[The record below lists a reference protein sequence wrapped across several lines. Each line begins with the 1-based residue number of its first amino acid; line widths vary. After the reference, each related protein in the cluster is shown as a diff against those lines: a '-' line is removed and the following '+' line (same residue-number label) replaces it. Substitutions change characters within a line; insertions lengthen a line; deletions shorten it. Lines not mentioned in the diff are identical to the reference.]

1 MTKFFGKIGYAENV
15 KTAPGV
21 YSEQIVEKSYYGDI
35 TKAARRLET
44 SSDSINDSISVSNT
58 ISIVADAYAYNHFF
72 AIRYIEWA
80 GCRWKVTTVEVQ
92 RPRLILNLGGVYNE
106 DENSSS
112 E

>member
-21 YSEQIVEKSYYGDI
+21 YTEQIVEKSYYGDV
-35 TKAARRLET
+35 TKAARRLEG
-44 SSDSINDSISVSNT
+44 SSDSINDGISVSNT

-72 AIRYIEWA
+72 AIRYVEWA
-80 GCRWKVTTVEVQ
+80 GCRWIVKTVEVQ
-92 RPRLILNLGGVYNE
+92 RPRLILSLGGVYNE
-106 DENSSS
+106 DESSTS